1 MDSIQVKAILFDVFG
16 TVVDW
21 RSSIIR
27 EVSNVGE
34 GLGVSAD
41 WGAFADRWR
50 DAYYTGTRKVVEGK
64 REWVSADAM
73 HLERLEILIYE
84 FGLGTLSNEER
95 IHLNNAWRRLTPWP
109 DSVEGLTR
117 LKRKFIVGTLSNG
130 NTGLLVHMAKHAGLP
145 WDIILGGEDFRS
157 YKPDSKVYLGAVERL
172 GYSPNEV
179 MVAAAHL
186 SDLQQARKNGLRTG
200 FVIRPD
206 EFGNGKIQAD
216 LVADESVDIEA
227 SDFIELA
234 EKMGA

>member
-34 GLGVSAD
+34 RLGVSAD

-50 DAYYTGTRKVVEGK
+50 DAYYTGTREVVEGK

-95 IHLNNAWRRLTPWP
+95 IHLNNAWHRLTPWP

-117 LKRKFIVGTLSNG
+117 LKRKFIIGTLSNG
-130 NTGLLVHMAKHAGLP
+130 NTGLLVNMAKNAGLP

-179 MVAAAHL
+179 MVTAAHL
-186 SDLQQARKNGLRTG
+186 SDLQHARKNGLRTG